1 MTAREFRAAFWRE
14 HPQLDRRKITNY
26 SGNGTMYK
34 TDTRVAFAEYVDAAS
49 RDGRITQQFA
59 QRITL
64 S

>member
-1 MTAREFRAAFWRE
+1 MTAQQFRAAFWRDN
-14 HPQLDRRKITNY
+14 PQIDRKKIKNH

-34 TDTRVAFAEYVDAAS
+34 TDTRVAFSDYVDAAS
-49 RDGRITQQFA
+49 RGGRITQQLA